1 MDEKKNEE
9 IEIVMGGETDLE
21 FSDVKDSINTLRPKD
36 KEKKKNI
43 IIPKSTQLDDSNK
56 EETEEEN
63 M

>member
-1 MDEKKNEE
+1 MDEKNNEE

-43 IIPKSTQLDDSNK
+43 IIPKSTQKEESNK
-56 EETEEEN
+56 DEEE
-63 M
+63 